1 MNIVRPWSQYVSRAS
16 PTNHLALYE
25 CGGLLRVH
33 QWPVGDAPPAY
44 AITRGPDEKIG
55 WHTLLLKSG
64 PR

>member
-1 MNIVRPWSQYVSRAS
+1 MNMIRPWPQYVNRAIPPIIWRCTS
-16 PTNHLALYE
+16 VW
-25 CGGLLRVH
+25 GLLHVH

-64 PR
+64 TR

>member
-1 MNIVRPWSQYVSRAS
+1 MSNKILPYHTI
-16 PTNHLALYE
+16 PY
-25 CGGLLRVH
+25 RVH